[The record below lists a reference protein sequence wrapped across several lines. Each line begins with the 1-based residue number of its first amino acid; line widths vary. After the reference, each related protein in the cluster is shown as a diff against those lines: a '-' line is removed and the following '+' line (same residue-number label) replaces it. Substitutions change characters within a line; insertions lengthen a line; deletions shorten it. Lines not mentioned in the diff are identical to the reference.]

1 MTNNTRAKDG
11 GYRKEVRMS
20 MTPLRRIR
28 MERGLS
34 QDDLGRRIPQVSTST
49 LRAMDRGDHI
59 PTGRTLLHVARAL
72 NVSPAELLEGVELEQ
87 KVPLA

>member
-1 MTNNTRAKDG
+1 
-11 GYRKEVRMS
+11 MS

-28 MERGLS
+28 LERGLS

-72 NVSPAELLEGVELEQ
+72 NVSPSELLEGLE
-87 KVPLA
+87 VNVST